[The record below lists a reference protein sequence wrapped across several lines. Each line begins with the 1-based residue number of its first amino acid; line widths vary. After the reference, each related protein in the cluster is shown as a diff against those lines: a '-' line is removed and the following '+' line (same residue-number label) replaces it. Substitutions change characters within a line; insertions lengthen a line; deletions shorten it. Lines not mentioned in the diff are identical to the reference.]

1 MDWIRNS
8 LKSMRRKKLR
18 TSLTIL
24 GIAIGVLS
32 VVIISMIGEV
42 GKQAVN
48 HELNSMGI
56 SGLSVRS
63 NKDGEK
69 KLLGTE
75 ELALVQADASVE
87 QATPLIT
94 RVANLRVHGE
104 ESSGILWGVDYN
116 AAEVVSLELLY
127 GRLIHASDV
136 KGKARVCLVDESF
149 AKKHYFR
156 SNIVGKKVS
165 IQSDGVYTD
174 FEVIGVVASGGNL
187 LQGLMGDVVPTF
199 LYAPYTTLGQ
209 LSHSPNFSQIIAR
222 LSEDADE
229 AEASQ
234 SIIRTLTQSLGL
246 EDSVTVDNLNQQKD
260 RLNRVLDLVALILS
274 VIGGISLVVA
284 GLSIMTVMLVTV
296 HERTREIGIKK
307 SIGASRRTILLE
319 FLIEALLLS
328 LFGSLAGA
336 SVGLSLGALGCWLLQ
351 IPLAVNWQSVGF
363 CLLFSM
369 GIGAVFGVYP
379 ARKAAA
385 LRPVQ
390 ALRQE

>member
-104 ESSGILWGVDYN
+104 ESSGILWGVD
-116 AAEVVSLELLY
+116 
-127 GRLIHASDV
+127 
-136 KGKARVCLVDESF
+136 
-149 AKKHYFR
+149 R
-156 SNIVGKKVS
+156 SEERRVGKECRS
-165 IQSDGVYTD
+165 RWS
-174 FEVIGVVASGGNL
+174 
-187 LQGLMGDVVPTF
+187 
-199 LYAPYTTLGQ
+199 PY
-209 LSHSPNFSQIIAR
+209 H
-222 LSEDADE
+222 
-229 AEASQ
+229 
-234 SIIRTLTQSLGL
+234 
-246 EDSVTVDNLNQQKD
+246 
-260 RLNRVLDLVALILS
+260 
-274 VIGGISLVVA
+274 
-284 GLSIMTVMLVTV
+284 
-296 HERTREIGIKK
+296 
-307 SIGASRRTILLE
+307 
-319 FLIEALLLS
+319 
-328 LFGSLAGA
+328 
-336 SVGLSLGALGCWLLQ
+336 
-351 IPLAVNWQSVGF
+351 
-363 CLLFSM
+363 
-369 GIGAVFGVYP
+369 
-379 ARKAAA
+379 
-385 LRPVQ
+385 
-390 ALRQE
+390 